1 MRQSTEAKGAEPM
14 KLLHYFVNRRR
25 VIEVLLVNLCL
36 FLQMGEVG
44 VAEVEALERGE
55 ETTKDL
61 EHETV

>member
-1 MRQSTEAKGAEPM
+1 M